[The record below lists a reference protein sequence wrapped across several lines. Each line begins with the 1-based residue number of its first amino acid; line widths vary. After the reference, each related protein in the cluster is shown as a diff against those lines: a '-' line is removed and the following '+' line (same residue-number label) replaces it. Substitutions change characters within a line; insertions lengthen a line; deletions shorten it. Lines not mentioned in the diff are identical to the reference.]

1 MLACGRVRLK
11 GPISLNDVSDKTW
24 ARVALRSHP
33 LINEYPAF
41 SDSVL
46 PVRESYEISQSFGFV
61 LHGVSLPRKLHPS
74 V

>member
-46 PVRESYEISQSFGFV
+46 PVKG
-61 LHGVSLPRKLHPS
+61 KL
-74 V
+74 